1 MSNSRYEEYSS
12 FDSLPFVLWWKLFR
26 STTHSAHAA
35 NWHENL
41 EIQCCNK
48 GEGYVLLDG
57 KRYNIKEGD
66 IIVANS
72 NTLHFTGTDSE
83 IWFSA
88 LIIDTS
94 FCKDIGIDYANLLF
108 EPLIRNDNIVQ
119 LFKNIYE
126 MMHDEENICRVA
138 NLKKYAIELMIELRT
153 KHTQGTPASTF
164 KNSSFSTV
172 KEAITYIQKNFTTHF
187 SLDDMATALFVDKC
201 NLIKKFK
208 RHTGNTIIKYT
219 NTLRCEKAKLLIA
232 AGTPIFEAA
241 RSCGFNNMSYFTRT
255 FRTCLGKNPSEY
267 KPTNR

>member
-1 MSNSRYEEYSS
+1 
-12 FDSLPFVLWWKLFR
+12 
-26 STTHSAHAA
+26 
-35 NWHENL
+35 
-41 EIQCCNK
+41 
-48 GEGYVLLDG
+48 
-57 KRYNIKEGD
+57 
-66 IIVANS
+66 
-72 NTLHFTGTDSE
+72 
-83 IWFSA
+83 
-88 LIIDTS
+88 
-94 FCKDIGIDYANLLF
+94 
-108 EPLIRNDNIVQ
+108 
-119 LFKNIYE
+119 

-187 SLDDMATALFVDKC
+187 SLDDMATALFIDKC

-241 RSCGFNNMSYFTRT
+241 RSCGFNNMSYFTKT
-255 FRTCLGKNPSEY
+255 FKSYLGKKPSDY
-267 KPTNR
+267 KPSSR